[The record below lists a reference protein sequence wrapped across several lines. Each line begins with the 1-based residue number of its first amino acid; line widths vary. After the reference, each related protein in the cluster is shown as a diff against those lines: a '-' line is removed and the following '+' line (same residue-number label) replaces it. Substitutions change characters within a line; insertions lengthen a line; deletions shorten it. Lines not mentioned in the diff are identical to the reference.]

1 LPTLRQHSKTT
12 ETSPLLVTWERRT
25 TMAESKWSE
34 GKDEGKESSNNND
47 GWENID
53 FEEIEI
59 GDKIGGGGIGV
70 IYNGWWR
77 GESVALKTLFD
88 TRIGDDLKR
97 EYMDELLV
105 MSKVKH
111 SNIVEFKGACMT
123 PPNLCFVM
131 EICECSL
138 YSLLH
143 VDRVSFNEKENIT
156 MATDIAYAMEYLHAQ
171 TPAIIHRD
179 LKSHNVLRAYNGSMK
194 VCDFGLVMNKN
205 TTAGT
210 PCYMAPELFENRS
223 FNKTVDVYAFGVLL
237 WELFAMELP
246 FKMLDVQEIRRRV
259 CNGER
264 PRIPSYCSPRV
275 TRLIERCW

>member
-1 LPTLRQHSKTT
+1 MSEAKY
-12 ETSPLLVTWERRT
+12 
-25 TMAESKWSE
+25 SE
-34 GKDEGKESSNNND
+34 GKDGGDSKDADSG
-47 GWENID
+47 GWDNID
-53 FEEIEI
+53 FAEIEI
-59 GDKIGGGGIGV
+59 GEKIGGGGIGV

-77 GESVALKTLFD
+77 GEPVALKTLFD
-88 TRIGDDLKR
+88 SRIGEDLKR

-111 SNIVEFKGACMT
+111 SNIVTFLGASMI

-143 VDRVSFNEKENIT
+143 TDRVTFSEKENIT
-156 MATDIAYAMEYLHAQ
+156 MATDIACAMEYLHAR
-171 TPAIIHRD
+171 TPSIIHRD
-179 LKSHNVLRAYNGSMK
+179 LKSHNVLRAYNGSLK
-194 VCDFGLVMNKN
+194 LCDFGLVMNKN

-223 FNKTVDVYAFGVLL
+223 FNKKVDVYAFGMIL

-246 FKMLDVQEIRRRV
+246 FKMLDVPEIRRRV
-259 CNGER
+259 CNNER
-264 PRIPSYCSPRV
+264 PRIPSYCSSRV
-275 TRLIERCW
+275 TRLIEKCWYVNVL